1 MASSTLTRSKQSWS
15 IIIFTY
21 NEKGSLSRVI
31 QKVQKVLIKISNPR
45 HEIIIVDDGSS
56 DGSEEVIRAFQ
67 KKDPRVRAVIHERNL
82 GIGRALLSG
91 YAAARYENVCAV
103 PGDGQF
109 DVNELL
115 TFPRVEPHTFVS
127 FFRKLQTGYSLY
139 RRGLS
144 AFNRLVNEV
153 FLGFNLED
161 VNWVKIYK
169 TQELRKLDLQ
179 LKSSLVESEI
189 CAKLIRR
196 GATFI
201 QTPSVYHPR
210 TAGVARGGGLKT
222 VLKALFE
229 VVRLARVLKGEKR

>member
-1 MASSTLTRSKQSWS
+1 MASHTFTRPKQSWS
-15 IIIFTY
+15 VVIFTY
-21 NEKGSLSRVI
+21 NERASLSQVI
-31 QKVQKVLIKISNPR
+31 QKVQKVLLKVSHPR
-45 HEIIIVDDGSS
+45 SEIIIVDDGST
-56 DGSEEVIRAFQ
+56 DGSDEVIRAFQ
-67 KKDPRVRAVIHERNL
+67 KKDKGIRAVIHGKNQ

-91 YAAARYENVCAV
+91 YGAARYENVCAV

-115 TFPRVEPHTFVS
+115 AFPRVEAHTFVS
-127 FFRKLQTGYSLY
+127 FFRKRQTGYSLY
-139 RRGLS
+139 RRALS

-201 QTPSVYHPR
+201 QTPSIYHR
-210 TAGVARGGGLKT
+210 RSAGVARGAGLKT
-222 VLKALFE
+222 VFKALAE
-229 VVRLARVLKGEKR
+229 VILLARVLKGQSR